1 VSIYAW
7 ADVIG
12 VSVCIVVIVCGA
24 AALLID
30 RHRDPIGLHAGTDDV
45 EEHLKP
51 LRSGSAKVGRR
62 ISAEFR
68 SKGLMLPNRASSAGR
83 KLATA
88 LDKSRPAGRLHRLAP
103 AARAIARALAM
114 GPALLIPEEERRA
127 ARQAARKGRH
137 RAAPD
142 ARTPAE
148 LIAAAAGSVLL
159 AAPLAALP
167 EVAHG
172 DPGCD
177 RDQGHECPGPG
188 CTYPLT
194 SECVKPGYEITAE
207 VTPEVDPAAGM
218 WTGNT
223 EAIADTRNGGHAA
236 YADPDTARYGWD
248 YNDGPCPDEPLCAD
262 VESGRISQPLAE
274 PEDPYDLLTDP
285 VDAYIGDLGPA
296 ETEPE
301 RVPRRQ
307 PGRFPPVAAF
317 RVRAL
322 VAGAL
327 AVAAREALGK
337 AYPEWPTGQFKA
349 IDAAIGAAQ

>member
-12 VSVCIVVIVCGA
+12 VSVCIVVIVCSV

-62 ISAEFR
+62 ISTEFR
-68 SKGLMLPNRASSAGR
+68 SKGLMLPNRASAAGR

-88 LDKSRPAGRLHRLAP
+88 LDKSRPAGRLRRLARAARP
-103 AARAIARALAM
+103 AARVLVM

-127 ARQAARKGRH
+127 ARQATAKGRH
-137 RAAPD
+137 RAGPD
-142 ARTPAE
+142 ACIPAQRIPEPPTP
-148 LIAAAAGSVLL
+148 LL

-172 DPGCD
+172 DPDCD
-177 RDQGHECPGPG
+177 RDQDHECPGPG
-188 CTYPLT
+188 CTYPLR
-194 SECVKPGYEITAE
+194 VPAI
-207 VTPEVDPAAGM
+207 PE
-218 WTGNT
+218 
-223 EAIADTRNGGHAA
+223 
-236 YADPDTARYGWD
+236 DPDTARYGWN
-248 YNDGPCPDEPLCAD
+248 YEDGPNPD
-262 VESGRISQPLAE
+262 E
-274 PEDPYDLLTDP
+274 PEDPYDVLADL
-285 VDAYIGDLGPA
+285 VDVLVGGLGSVELDAP
-296 ETEPE
+296 EPEPEPE
-301 RVPRRQ
+301 RAPRRQ

-327 AVAAREALGK
+327 AVAAREALGM
-337 AYPEWPTGQFKA
+337 AYPEWPTGQFTA